1 MHDLRDYVNGNISN
15 VFEEAGKRGRPRKN
29 PAPEESEY
37 DKIDGK
43 SAESNG
49 SGGAYAV
56 NPPSDPEVDDF
67 KEEND
72 EELYS
77 ANKEAVINELDE
89 ESDFFIQGRAGWGK
103 SSIILDAAKKK
114 GYEVIVFYLD
124 KCDPVDLAG
133 RIYVDEKGNEKNTVP
148 AFIQKVA
155 ANKKQKFLLFFD
167 EMNQAAP
174 DVMNA
179 IMPIINEH
187 VIAGVKYNNL
197 IVGAAGNL
205 MDENVGGVSELS
217 KPLAARLAK
226 IKWETHTKNEWHN
239 ALAHLA
245 RKYKFSK
252 DFFDYVESM
261 EDWLDSPRDV
271 EKFMLR
277 PIKKRIEAGTGN
289 RTVKSWLTKLEENVL
304 QAELYKKYK
313 AGEKISEKVYDIQ
326 KDLDGK
332 QGQADFEKLA
342 NMCHDLVE
350 YEGSLKPSRKSRKVG
365 AGKQVPKNVQDL
377 MEDGIKKGY
386 IQLKREDG
394 TDDYTKY
401 AISAE
406 NIVEVF
412 VDDGSEFNAETIQKV
427 VDHLTQ
433 KVNFK
438 YNTNAEWKKEAAKL
452 KLVDPLSPEV
462 K

>member
-49 SGGAYAV
+49 SDGAYAV
-56 NPPSDPEVDDF
+56 NPPVSQKIEGF
-67 KEEND
+67 KLKNEGKNF
-72 EELYS
+72 S
-77 ANKEAVINELDE
+77 KNKRAVARALKTNKP
-89 ESDFFIQGRAGWGK
+89 FFIQGRAGWGK
-103 SSIILDAAKKK
+103 TSVVLDVAGNL

-124 KCDPVDLAG
+124 KCDVADLAG
-133 RIYVDEKGNEKNTVP
+133 RIYVDEKGREKNTIPV
-148 AFIQKVA
+148 FIQEVA
-155 ANKKQKFLLFFD
+155 ENPDKQFLLFFD
-167 EMNQAAP
+167 EMNQAQP

-179 IMPIINEH
+179 LMPIVETRTIGGRH
-187 VIAGVKYNNL
+187 YDNL
-197 IVGAAGNL
+197 ICGAAGNL
-205 MDENVGGVSELS
+205 MDENLGGVSELS
-217 KPLAARLAK
+217 KPLAARLK
-226 IKWETHTKNEWHN
+226 RINWESHTEN
-239 ALAHLA
+239 AWKEAMEHLEK
-245 RKYKFSK
+245 KYKYPKEFY
-252 DFFDYVESM
+252 DYLTKVAL
-261 EDWLDSPRDV
+261 DWFDSPRDI
-271 EKFMLR
+271 EKYILSVIETL
-277 PIKKRIEAGTGN
+277 IKDGDDFEAEEWKEDIEDN
-289 RTVKSWLTKLEENVL
+289 VIREEL
-304 QAELYKKYK
+304 LKKYK
-313 AGEKISEKVYDIQ
+313 AGEKITTKDADIDH
-326 KDLDGK
+326 DLDGK
-332 QGQADFEKLA
+332 QGQADIERLSR
-342 NMCHDLVE
+342 MCYDLVAN
-350 YEGSLKPSRKSRKVG
+350 EGELTASRKSRKVG
-365 AGKQVPKNVQDL
+365 AGKQVPENVQQL
-377 MEDGIKKGY
+377 MKEGIERGY